1 MVSEDIKSNLANKW
15 LILCGIIGP
24 LFLIVSYVIQERLRE
39 GYNPIMVTISALAI
53 GPEGWVQTFT
63 FLVAGTLII
72 FFGYGLFK
80 LRSDEKF
87 SKLAPI
93 FIIICGIG
101 LIGAGLF
108 VTDPINGFP
117 PGVYVYGEGPSFYG
131 IIHKIFAGFLFFGL
145 PLACFAMDK
154 YFRFKDDLKWRIY
167 TLFTGISSL
176 IVFLLTTLAILHY
189 GGLELFA
196 GLLERITIIIGC
208 LWMILLS
215 VYFLK
220 G

>member
-1 MVSEDIKSNLANKW
+1 MNENIKSSLANKL
-15 LILCGIIGP
+15 LILCGAIGP
-24 LFLIVSYVIQERLRE
+24 IFLIFSYIIQERLRE

-53 GPEGWVQTFT
+53 GPEGWVQTLT
-63 FLVAGTLII
+63 FLIAGALII

-80 LRSDEKF
+80 LRKTEKF
-87 SKLAPI
+87 SKLTPF

-101 LIGAGLF
+101 LIGAGIF

-117 PGVYVYGEGPSFYG
+117 PELYVSGEGSSFYG
-131 IIHKIFAGFLFFGL
+131 IIHKIFAGFLFVGL

-154 YFRFKDDLKWRIY
+154 YFKFKEDLKWRIY

-189 GGLELFA
+189 GGLQYYA
-196 GLLERITIIIGC
+196 GLLERITIIIGF

-215 VYFLK
+215 WYFLK